1 MTKGIL
7 VVMFSFVVLI
17 LQAQKENDVNVHG
30 RITGKVVD
38 SLSGEPMEYV
48 TITILMQGNKN
59 PVNGSISDKSGN
71 FLIDNISKGNY
82 RIVIEFMG
90 FQPFTF
96 NNIDVTSENLLVDL
110 KTILMVKDVV
120 TLKDVIITAKG
131 KIIDNKIDKVVFNAE
146 NDLTSQGGVAID
158 ILKKVPQVSVDI
170 DGTVELAG
178 SSSIRFLI
186 DGKPSSAFGS
196 NITDVLQSIPASQ
209 IKSIEVVTNPG
220 AKYDAQG
227 IGGIINIILKKSNV
241 RGYNGNLSL
250 TAGTR
255 QENGSLNLSARK
267 NNFGINAFISGN
279 ERLAAN
285 ASNNY
290 QRISQNISDSTTDIL
305 NQDGSSSFTR
315 YGMQSGVGFDW
326 TVKKKN
332 NFSGSLNYNE
342 FGNAGSG
349 FLNQSQITI
358 LNDGSGEII
367 SNIQTHNNNS
377 SSFRNHGID
386 ANLNYKRKFTQEGR
400 ELEINAN
407 SSFENNNNKA
417 NNNQLLMPQDSLIY
431 GSNNINP
438 GKENETEI
446 KIDYTEPLSKKVILG
461 TGAKLSSYN
470 INSTSDVLSF
480 QPYAKN
486 YLFDSSLSN
495 YLRYHQKIYAV
506 YAELSFPAGDLF
518 DAKFGGRYER
528 TSIYSYY
535 SNAQEQASATG
546 YITFVPS
553 VFLLRKLTDSKTIK
567 LSYSKRIERPD
578 YGDLNPFINTS
589 DPKNISSG
597 NPYLKPE
604 QGSRYE
610 FSFSNDLGSKG
621 SYVITAFFRNNKDDI
636 QNFIIYYPSL
646 VVGDSTYTNV
656 AVSTR
661 ENIGIEKNAGLS
673 LFGNINFTKDFNV
686 RTNVFAFY
694 RHTINAIDT
703 GYNSNSFNYRFNI
716 NASYQFTKTLAA
728 EFFGNFNSARHQAQ
742 GTYPSFTTYSVAI
755 RKQLWKK
762 KGSIALTANNPFN
775 EYVNRRTT
783 VFGPGFTV
791 TNLQRIPFRSFGINF
806 TWKFGTLEFKKIKE
820 DNSINLNPPTE

>member
-71 FLIDNISKGNY
+71 FLIDHISQGNY
-82 RIVIEFMG
+82 RILIEFMG

-110 KTILMVKDVV
+110 KTILMVKDIT

-220 AKYDAQG
+220 SKYDAQG

-241 RGYNGNLSL
+241 RGYNANLSL

-267 NNFGINAFISGN
+267 NNFGINGFISGN
-279 ERLAAN
+279 KRLAAN

-290 QRISQNISDSTTDIL
+290 QRISQNISDSTTDML

-315 YGMQSGVGFDW
+315 YGMQSGLGFDW

-342 FGNAGSG
+342 FGNTGSG
-349 FLNQSQITI
+349 FLNQSQITT

-367 SNIQTHNNNS
+367 SNILTHNNNS

-386 ANLNYKRKFTQEGR
+386 ANLGYKRTFTKEGR
-400 ELEINAN
+400 DLEINAN

-417 NNNQLLMPQDSLIY
+417 NNNQFLMLQDSLIY

-470 INSTSDVLSF
+470 INSSSDVLSF

-495 YLRYHQKIYAV
+495 YLRYHQKIYSV

-528 TSIYSYY
+528 TNIYSYY
-535 SNAQEQASATG
+535 SNAQEQAGATG
-546 YITFVPS
+546 YNTFVPS

-646 VVGDSTYTNV
+646 SVGDSTYTNV
-656 AVSTR
+656 ADR
-661 ENIGIEKNAGLS
+661 K
-673 LFGNINFTKDFNV
+673 
-686 RTNVFAFY
+686 
-694 RHTINAIDT
+694 
-703 GYNSNSFNYRFNI
+703 
-716 NASYQFTKTLAA
+716 
-728 EFFGNFNSARHQAQ
+728 
-742 GTYPSFTTYSVAI
+742 SV
-755 RKQLWKK
+755 
-762 KGSIALTANNPFN
+762 
-775 EYVNRRTT
+775 V
-783 VFGPGFTV
+783 
-791 TNLQRIPFRSFGINF
+791 
-806 TWKFGTLEFKKIKE
+806 
-820 DNSINLNPPTE
+820 

>member
-7 VVMFSFVVLI
+7 VVMFSFVVLT

-71 FLIDNISKGNY
+71 FLIDNVSKGNY
-82 RIVIEFMG
+82 RILIEFMG

-96 NNIDVTSENLLVDL
+96 NNIDVTSDKLLADL

-290 QRISQNISDSTTDIL
+290 QRISQNILDSTTDIL
-305 NQDGSSSFTR
+305 NQDGSSSFIR
-315 YGMQSGVGFDW
+315 YGMHSGVGFDW

-342 FGNAGSG
+342 FGNTGSG
-349 FLNQSQITI
+349 FLNQSQTTT

-386 ANLNYKRKFTQEGR
+386 ANLNYKRTFTQEGR
-400 ELEINAN
+400 DLEINAN

-470 INSTSDVLSF
+470 INSSSDVLSF

-528 TSIYSYY
+528 TNIYSYY
-535 SNAQEQASATG
+535 SNAQEQAGATG
-546 YITFVPS
+546 YNTFVPS

-621 SYVITAFFRNNKDDI
+621 SYVITAFFRNNKNDI

-716 NASYQFTKTLAA
+716 NAGYQFTKTLAA

-806 TWKFGTLEFKKIKE
+806 TWKFGTLEFKKSKE